1 LHTWELRLE
10 EEKITFY
17 DVTTKLGNVILRHYL
32 IDDFKKKGNFLPS
45 NFELTCGGKRKAT
58 EYYAIV
64 LIRTM
69 NEEQLFGAIFEW
81 LSLGLRIVAVAPKEL
96 ADQPT
101 DVILSRIED
110 FASKGGNVKE
120 MEIIVSQKTKF
131 SGK

>member
-1 LHTWELRLE
+1 MHTWELRLE

>member
-1 LHTWELRLE
+1 MHSWELKLGKD
-10 EEKITFY
+10 KIIFY
-17 DVTTKLGNVILRHYL
+17 DVSTKLGNAILRHYL
-32 IDDFKKKGNFLPS
+32 INDLKKKGNFLPS

-81 LSLGLRIVAVAPKEL
+81 LSLGLRIVAVTPKEL

-101 DVILSRIED
+101 DVILSMFED
-110 FASKGGNVKE
+110 FATKGENVKE
-120 MEIIVSQKTKF
+120 MKIIVSQKTKF
-131 SGK
+131 SDK

>member
-1 LHTWELRLE
+1 MHTWELRLE

-101 DVILSRIED
+101 DVILSMFED
-110 FASKGGNVKE
+110 FAARGKNVKE
-120 MEIIVSQKTKF
+120 MKIIVSQKTKF